1 MSFYGHTFLPDY
13 WDRKDYD
20 EAARHGV
27 TVEEWRGFRQDQAAF
42 EDEEHRG
49 RLALAGDNL
58 DNKKHKD

>member
-49 RLALAGDNL
+49 RVLAGDNL
-58 DNKKHKD
+58 DNKKRKD